1 MVRHYSLTV
10 APNGARLRKSEHAG
24 VPTTEE
30 ELVETA
36 QACFN
41 AGAGMIHL
49 HVRENDESHSLDSV
63 RYRSAITAIGQAVP
77 GMAIQIT
84 TESGGIFDVAAQLA
98 CLREVA
104 PDAASVAVREIARD
118 PSLSAEFYRT
128 ASELAVSL
136 QHIVYS
142 PEDLETLVS
151 WIEEGVVP
159 DGSHEILVVLGRY
172 SDGKLAKPEDLG
184 TFLPLIESSRFRWT
198 LCAFGKHEQA
208 CLLAALH
215 AGGHARIGFENNTV
229 APDGT
234 VFSDNQSSVSS
245 FVKAAKD
252 QGFEVMEHAA

>member
-1 MVRHYSLTV
+1 MVKHYSLTV

-30 ELVETA
+30 ELVKTA

-41 AGAGMIHL
+41 AGAGTIHFY
-49 HVRENDESHSLDSV
+49 VREDDESHSLDAA
-63 RYRSAITAIGQAVP
+63 RYRLAITAIRQAVP

-84 TESGGIFDVAAQLA
+84 TESGGTFDVAEQLT
-98 CLREVA
+98 CLCEVA

-118 PSLSAEFYRT
+118 ALRSSEFYRT
-128 ASELAVSL
+128 ASELGVTL

-151 WIEEGVVP
+151 WIAEGVVP
-159 DGSHEILVVLGRY
+159 NGSHEVLIVLGRY
-172 SDGKLAKPEDLG
+172 SDGKLAKPENLC

-234 VFSDNQSSVSS
+234 VFSDNQSSVAS

-252 QGFEVMEHAA
+252 SSYEVMEHAA